1 MASPGS
7 PRAAAVVGLLCALAL
22 LTAACGDDSGGDG
35 DGAATTTTAPAVTTT
50 TLPVGVAA
58 SDTAASALRSELT
71 ALLQEQVFLTGITV
85 EQAIEANGNLDARAP
100 SATADVANES
110 ASDLGDVIGTAYGLA
125 VGADFLE
132 LWNEHQHAVLG
143 YAVGGGTASE
153 VADARTAVIDRLV
166 RADADLD
173 QQALDEAFTASDEEL
188 LAAVDEFRQD
198 SPAAADDL
206 RLAADEMPAMAL
218 VLATEFDEHSAL
230 EGDATGDD
238 AAFRSDLTALFQE
251 SVYLLGLGLDEL
263 AATSD
268 AADPEVQATFEAVD
282 ANAVE
287 LAGALE
293 PDDAAARDDVLE
305 LWRDHITMIQEYEI
319 ATQAGDAPGID
330 QSRQEL
336 EAWRDDLGNALAE
349 QYNTLADGTTLS
361 HEAIAEA
368 LVPHVDT
375 ILDYADAVAV
385 REPSA
390 SDVLREAAAAMP
402 DLARTLAGATAAP
415 VE

>member
-22 LTAACGDDSGGDG
+22 LTAACGDDSGGGG
-35 DGAATTTTAPAVTTT
+35 DGAATTTSAPAATTT
-50 TLPVGVAA
+50 TLPAGVAA
-58 SDTAASALRSELT
+58 SDTAASSIRSELT
-71 ALLQEQVFLTGITV
+71 VLLQEQVFLTGITV
-85 EQAIEANGNLDARAP
+85 EQAVEANGNLDARAP

-110 ASDLGDVIGTAYGLA
+110 ASDLADVIGTAYGLA
-125 VGADFLE
+125 VGADFLQ

-173 QQALDEAFTASDEEL
+173 EQALDEAFTASDEEL
-188 LAAVDEFRQD
+188 LAAVDELRQD
-198 SPAAADDL
+198 SPAAANDL
-206 RLAADEMPAMAL
+206 RRAADEMPAMAL
-218 VLATEFDEHSAL
+218 VLAREFDEHSAL
-230 EGDATGDD
+230 EGDATSDD
-238 AAFRSDLTALFQE
+238 ATFRSDLTALFQE

-263 AATSD
+263 AATED
-268 AADPEVQATFEAVD
+268 AADPEVEATFRAVD

-287 LAGALE
+287 LAGTLQDD
-293 PDDAAARDDVLE
+293 PDEFLG
-305 LWRDHITMIQEYEI
+305 LWRDHITMIREYEI

-330 QSRQEL
+330 QSRESL
-336 EAWRDDLGNALAE
+336 EAWRDDVGNVLE
-349 QYNTLADGTTLS
+349 EDYNTLPDGTTLS

-375 ILDYADAVAV
+375 ILAYADAVAA
-385 REPSA
+385 REHTA
-390 SDVLREAAAAMP
+390 SELLRAAAAAMP

>member
-22 LTAACGDDSGGDG
+22 LTAACGDDSGGGG
-35 DGAATTTTAPAVTTT
+35 DGAATTTSAPTATTT
-50 TLPVGVAA
+50 TLPAGVAA
-58 SDTAASALRSELT
+58 SDTAASSIRSELT
-71 ALLQEQVFLTGITV
+71 VLLQEQVFLTGITV
-85 EQAIEANGNLDARAP
+85 EQAVEANGNLDARAP

-110 ASDLGDVIGTAYGLA
+110 ASDLADVIGTAYGLA
-125 VGADFLE
+125 VGADFLQ

-173 QQALDEAFTASDEEL
+173 EQALDEAFTASDEEL
-188 LAAVDEFRQD
+188 LAAVDELRQD
-198 SPAAADDL
+198 SPAAANDL
-206 RLAADEMPAMAL
+206 RRAADEMPAMAL
-218 VLATEFDEHSAL
+218 VLAREFDEHSAL
-230 EGDATGDD
+230 EGDATSDD
-238 AAFRSDLTALFQE
+238 ATFRSDLTALFQE

-263 AATSD
+263 AATED
-268 AADPEVQATFEAVD
+268 AADPEVEATFRAVD

-287 LAGALE
+287 LAGTLQDD
-293 PDDAAARDDVLE
+293 PDEFLG
-305 LWRDHITMIQEYEI
+305 LWRDHITMIREYEI

-330 QSRQEL
+330 QSRESL
-336 EAWRDDLGNALAE
+336 EAWRDDVGNVLE
-349 QYNTLADGTTLS
+349 EDYNTLPDGTTLS

-375 ILDYADAVAV
+375 ILAYADAVAA
-385 REPSA
+385 REHTA
-390 SDVLREAAAAMP
+390 SELLRAAAAAMP

>member
-7 PRAAAVVGLLCALAL
+7 PRAATVVGLLCALAL
-22 LTAACGDDSGGDG
+22 LTAACGDDSGGGD
-35 DGAATTTTAPAVTTT
+35 DGAATTTSAPAATTT
-50 TLPVGVAA
+50 TLPAGVAA
-58 SDTAASALRSELT
+58 SDTAASSIRSELT

-85 EQAIEANGNLDARAP
+85 EQAVEANGNLEARAP

-110 ASDLGDVIGTAYGLA
+110 ASDLADVIGTAYGVA

-143 YAVGGGTASE
+143 YAVGGGTAAE

-173 QQALDEAFTASDEEL
+173 EQALDEAFTASDEEL
-188 LAAVDEFRQD
+188 LAAVDELRQD
-198 SPAAADDL
+198 SPAAANDL
-206 RLAADEMPAMAL
+206 RRAADEMPAMAL
-218 VLATEFDEHSAL
+218 VLAREFDEHSAL

-263 AATSD
+263 AVTED
-268 AADPEVQATFEAVD
+268 VADPEVDATFRAVD

-287 LAGALE
+287 LAGLLQDD
-293 PDDAAARDDVLE
+293 PDEFLG

-336 EAWRDDLGNALAE
+336 EAWRDDVGNVLE
-349 QYNTLADGTTLS
+349 EDYNTLPDGTTLS

-375 ILDYADAVAV
+375 ILAYADAVAA
-385 REPSA
+385 REHTA
-390 SDVLREAAAAMP
+390 SEQLRAAAAAMP

>member
-22 LTAACGDDSGGDG
+22 LTAACGDDSGGGG
-35 DGAATTTTAPAVTTT
+35 DGAATTTSAPTATTT
-50 TLPVGVAA
+50 TLPAGVAA
-58 SDTAASALRSELT
+58 SDTAASSIRSERT
-71 ALLQEQVFLTGITV
+71 VLLQEQVFLTGITV
-85 EQAIEANGNLDARAP
+85 EQAVEANGNLDARAP

-110 ASDLGDVIGTAYGLA
+110 ASDLADVIGTAYGLA
-125 VGADFLE
+125 VGADFLQ

-173 QQALDEAFTASDEEL
+173 EQALDEAFTASDEEL
-188 LAAVDEFRQD
+188 LAAVDELRQD
-198 SPAAADDL
+198 SPAAANDL
-206 RLAADEMPAMAL
+206 RRAADEMPAMAL
-218 VLATEFDEHSAL
+218 VLAREFDEHSAL
-230 EGDATGDD
+230 EGDATSDD
-238 AAFRSDLTALFQE
+238 ATFRSDLTALFQE

-263 AATSD
+263 AATED
-268 AADPEVQATFEAVD
+268 AADPEVEATFRAVD

-287 LAGALE
+287 LAGRLQDD
-293 PDDAAARDDVLE
+293 PDEFLG
-305 LWRDHITMIQEYEI
+305 LWRDHITMIREYEI

-330 QSRQEL
+330 QSRESL
-336 EAWRDDLGNALAE
+336 EAWRDDVGNVLE
-349 QYNTLADGTTLS
+349 EDYNTLPDGTTLS

-375 ILDYADAVAV
+375 ILAYADAVAA
-385 REPSA
+385 REHTA
-390 SDVLREAAAAMP
+390 SELLRAAAAAMP